1 MKSKRKPLPREY
13 APGYFTELARAADW
27 PPGFVASYESS
38 ADERR
43 RLAAERGRQQAL
55 ANGTGCGAGTIV
67 LPGTPKWLKPLSA
80 LKV

>member
-1 MKSKRKPLPREY
+1 MKKRSPPREY
-13 APGYFTELARAADW
+13 APGYFTALSRAADW

-55 ANGTGCGAGTIV
+55 ANGTGWGAGTIV
-67 LPGTPKWLKPLSA
+67 LPGTPKWFKPLSA